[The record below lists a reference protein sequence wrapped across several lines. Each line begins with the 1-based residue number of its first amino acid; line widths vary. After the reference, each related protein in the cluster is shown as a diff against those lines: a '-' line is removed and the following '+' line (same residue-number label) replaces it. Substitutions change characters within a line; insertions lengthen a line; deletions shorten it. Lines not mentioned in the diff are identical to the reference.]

1 MNICPPEPVVLTQ
14 TVTRNNFHSWS
25 VRVFSHL
32 PCLVWTNQSFSQVRF
47 VLTKDLNLIPSKKI
61 VGLLQVNCGLVCT
74 AFWQPTPKM
83 TWNRPS
89 TSVITVKLVYRC
101 VNGLHQCR
109 HIRHIP
115 GQSGNTKTIWCIWKS
130 QSETN
135 QTIWNEV
142 NKLGVKIVLGKCV
155 SSLTVHSSTLKCYNG
170 DHLVISV
177 LWVIRHV
184 RWDTKF
190 REVRLLLS
198 IYLLLAPSKYLHLSL
213 ILILS
218 RRDMNC
224 PASPRFIYRTRC
236 QPWHESLL
244 HSVLPEISS
253 ILLVRAPP
261 PHTHT
266 WKRR

>member
-198 IYLLLAPSKYLHLSL
+198 IYFLLAPSKYLHLSL

-218 RRDMNC
+218 RRDKG
-224 PASPRFIYRTRC
+224 
-236 QPWHESLL
+236 

-253 ILLVRAPP
+253 ILLVSPP
-261 PHTHT
+261 PTHTHT